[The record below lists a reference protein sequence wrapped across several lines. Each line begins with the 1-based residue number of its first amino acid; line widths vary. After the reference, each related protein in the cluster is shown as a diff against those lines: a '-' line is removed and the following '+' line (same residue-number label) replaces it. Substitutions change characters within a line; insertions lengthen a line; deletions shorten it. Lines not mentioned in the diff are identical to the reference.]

1 MMLPMIQVKSLY
13 RPWLYLLLAEVELI
27 PSTVVLTWTV
37 GLSKLLPVMQA
48 SETSLQTPALSPG
61 QGRTDTTRVR

>member
-1 MMLPMIQVKSLY
+1 MMLPMIQVNSLY
-13 RPWLYLLLAEVELI
+13 RPWLYLLAEVELI